1 MIKFNA
7 IFLLFRFSLQHLLAV
22 SVVAQNENQKIVH
35 GHAVARGQLPYQVS
49 IGDKELTYPHFCGG
63 ALISKN
69 MVLTAAHCAAKIDS
83 DSEQYFVV
91 AGFSNFLS
99 YKIPRTIKR
108 VFVHPN
114 YTNSGQ
120 PNNDIAIIQVTPS
133 FILDE
138 FIQPIKLA
146 RRKFHHGTECI
157 VSGWGV
163 LGFNSSK
170 LPINLQ
176 AANVSLVSTHQCAKN
191 YTERSKKNN
200 TINHDTM
207 ICATGENFSSDA
219 CQGDSGGPLVCN
231 HTLTGIVSFGYR
243 CATQGFPGVY
253 TNVSHYSDWINK
265 HLAISGS
272 SRTSLDPSS
281 ATLAILSIISLIFV
295 I

>member
-7 IFLLFRFSLQHLLAV
+7 VLLLFRFGLQQLLAETV
-22 SVVAQNENQKIVH
+22 LAQNENLKIVH

-83 DSEQYFVV
+83 SDQYFVV

-108 VFVHPN
+108 VFMHPN
-114 YTNSGQ
+114 YTNAGQ

-138 FIQPIKLA
+138 FIQPIKFA
-146 RRKFHHGTECI
+146 KSKFHHGTECI

-176 AANVSLVSTHQCAKN
+176 AANVSLVSTNQCAKN

-231 HTLTGIVSFGYR
+231 RTLTGIVSFGYK

-253 TNVSHYSDWINK
+253 TNVSHYSEWISK
-265 HLAISGS
+265 HVAMASN
-272 SRTSLDPSS
+272 SRGLRASS
-281 ATLAILSIISLIFV
+281 ALALLSIISLTFFS
-295 I
+295 